1 LYANAA
7 ASRFPFSMSSENS
20 RGRGRSTV
28 TRRKMKA
35 ERREPVHWL
44 QRATREGPRKAL
56 PLLVMLKREKKRVS
70 CRLGMSWE

>member
-1 LYANAA
+1 
-7 ASRFPFSMSSENS
+7 M
-20 RGRGRSTV
+20 
-28 TRRKMKA
+28 RRKTKA

-70 CRLGMSWE
+70 CRLGMSCE